1 MPMKLK
7 KNAVGE
13 LFITFDCPHC
23 QAALKN
29 KAVEIGTMQR
39 CTDCGGRFT
48 VPGDEIYRAYLEAQ
62 GGYQPP
68 AREATTTR
76 PQPIQIDPEPAT
88 RPRQPEPRSRTE
100 PQPVENRERR
110 SRYQNDLDFDEPRS
124 SYNSNPSSFSD
135 DYIAMTLRQGEKAI
149 LQFGPSTAAVLTL
162 QLITGLM
169 TLIYVVVIAGIIF
182 TGRDDFANR
191 PGTAFGGT
199 FIGMIYLFCILVLPW
214 LIALLR
220 VMRRRYT
227 ITNMRTVSRHGLA
240 SLNVTEVRNASISGL
255 GISQHLFGRWF
266 GFGTVHIYSDGLH
279 LRLASVDQPVAVAA
293 ALQGV
298 LRGGAD

>member
-7 KNAVGE
+7 KNASGE

-29 KAVEIGTMQR
+29 RAVEIGTMDR
-39 CTDCGGRFT
+39 CNACGGRFT
-48 VPGDEIYRAYLEAQ
+48 VPGEEIYRAYMEGQ
-62 GGYQPP
+62 GGAQQPQRETP
-68 AREATTTR
+68 SAR
-76 PQPIQIDPEPAT
+76 PLPIQLEPEPVS
-88 RPRQPEPRSRTE
+88 RPRQADQRRPEP
-100 PQPVENRERR
+100 PPAQPRQRA
-110 SRYQNDLDFDEPRS
+110 SRYQNDLEFDEPSYS
-124 SYNSNPSSFSD
+124 SAAGRAYVAD
-135 DYIAMTLRQGEKAI
+135 DYISMTLREGEKTV
-149 LQFGPSTAAVLTL
+149 LQFGPATAAVLAL
-162 QLITGLM
+162 QVMTGLM
-169 TLIYVVVIAGIIF
+169 SLIYIIFIVGIII
-182 TGRDDFANR
+182 TGRNDFANR

-199 FIGMIYLFCILVLPW
+199 FIAMIYLFCLLVLPW

-240 SLNVTEVRNASISGL
+240 SLNVTEVRNAAISGL

-279 LRLASVDQPVAVAA
+279 LRLSSVDQPVAVAA

-298 LRGGAD
+298 LRSTAE